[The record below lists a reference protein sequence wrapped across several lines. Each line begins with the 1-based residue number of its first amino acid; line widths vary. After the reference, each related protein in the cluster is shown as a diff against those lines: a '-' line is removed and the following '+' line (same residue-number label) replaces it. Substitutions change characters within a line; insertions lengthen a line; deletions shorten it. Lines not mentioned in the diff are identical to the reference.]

1 MNTEPSLH
9 VTGNEAVKRL
19 HLFLLI
25 AVFFLP
31 EERIC
36 DDSMKNQSMFFYL
49 NSHNSLFCGMFWSIA
64 VLFLKGMAINYL
76 HRYLKKK

>member
-25 AVFFLP
+25 AVVFF
-31 EERIC
+31 
-36 DDSMKNQSMFFYL
+36 
-49 NSHNSLFCGMFWSIA
+49 FCLRKESVMTVWKTKACFST
-64 VLFLKGMAINYL
+64 
-76 HRYLKKK
+76 